1 VRGHPVGIALA
12 DAELLE
18 LFEIFTAD
26 SDT

>member
-1 VRGHPVGIALA
+1 VRGHPVGIASA

-18 LFEIFTAD
+18 LFEIFIAD